1 MSKKFWK
8 ISIYSM
14 DREYGGCEEGGWW
27 YDCGDKVKEIKKTF
41 LDKDTALKFA
51 RRLNKLLVK
60 KFNDKSNLFKERYSA
75 EVFYRGTPNYFPSR
89 RPYYC

>member
-27 YDCGDKVKEIKKTF
+27 YDCGDKVRE
-41 LDKDTALKFA
+41 
-51 RRLNKLLVK
+51 VK
-60 KFNDKSNLFKERYSA
+60 KVFTDKMKAIYYAKRLDDFLYKKFGKNRDGYSLYRA
-75 EVFYRGTPNYFPSR
+75 KIFYRGTPNYFPSR

>member
-27 YDCGDKVKEIKKTF
+27 YDCGDKVRE
-41 LDKDTALKFA
+41 
-51 RRLNKLLVK
+51 VK
-60 KFNDKSNLFKERYSA
+60 KVFTNQMKAIYYAKRLDDFLCKKFGKNRDGYSLYRA
-75 EVFYRGTPNYFPSR
+75 KIFYRGTPNYFPSR